1 MPREYPR
8 GPSGGAVLRG
18 REGLHPEADSAAH
31 GPRGD
36 ASADV
41 LARPHRRSPRRRPRT
56 TGRTGPRP
64 PSEPRLSSH
73 LDVGRGGG
81 GGISTPEPTSRRLRP
96 LMTPPAC
103 ISRSPPRRPRTA
115 PAVFPTSC
123 RPSQTSRRTARRA
136 FRHPRPARRPVPCSV
151 PTHQPRSSTANAGG
165 DCRLSRAAAIGAA
178 VGPGSG
184 AGRGAGLVVSGRLH
198 VQVCACACMP
208 SLARALII

>member
-18 REGLHPEADSAAH
+18 REGMHPEADSAAH

-136 FRHPRPARRPVPCSV
+136 FRHPRTAAPSSV
-151 PTHQPRSSTANAGG
+151 LTHQQEAARQHDERRRVCERARLPGRRRDAEGGRAVHRLARDGRGKLGQRKKRAGG
-165 DCRLSRAAAIGAA
+165 HGGGA
-178 VGPGSG
+178 
-184 AGRGAGLVVSGRLH
+184 
-198 VQVCACACMP
+198 Q
-208 SLARALII
+208 

>member
-1 MPREYPR
+1 MQGPHLLRRARVLGAPRSLLREDGHGVPREYPR

-73 LDVGRGGG
+73 PDVGRGGG

-115 PAVFPTSC
+115 PAVYPTPS

-136 FRHPRPARRPVPCSV
+136 FRHPRPARRRPVTCPRTSQEAARQMQEAIAV
-151 PTHQPRSSTANAGG
+151 YQGQP
-165 DCRLSRAAAIGAA
+165 
-178 VGPGSG
+178 PF
-184 AGRGAGLVVSGRLH
+184 GR
-198 VQVCACACMP
+198 Q
-208 SLARALII
+208 